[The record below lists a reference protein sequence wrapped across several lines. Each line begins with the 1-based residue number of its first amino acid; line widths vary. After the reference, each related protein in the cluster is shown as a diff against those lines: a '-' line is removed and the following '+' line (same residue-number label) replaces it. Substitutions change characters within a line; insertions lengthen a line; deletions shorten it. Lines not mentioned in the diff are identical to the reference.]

1 MIYDELARR
10 LVELVMTV
18 DHLPK
23 DFLDKATR
31 LIHAMFMLS
40 CRCDDAFAQKNK
52 PIYTKAFL
60 CGTMHFELIHT
71 VARKGIRSIFVSQ
84 KNTNQE

>member
-31 LIHAMFMLS
+31 LIHALFMLS
-40 CRCDDAFAQKNK
+40 CRCDAAFNAVGDPNFNGGF
-52 PIYTKAFL
+52 YTK
-60 CGTMHFELIHT
+60 
-71 VARKGIRSIFVSQ
+71 KRS
-84 KNTNQE
+84 